1 MSGLLLPEQIRHADH
16 VVFNAKK
23 RQLFDV
29 SVADVSVS
37 INDWLTAAS

>member
-23 RQLFDV
+23 G
-29 SVADVSVS
+29 SY
-37 INDWLTAAS
+37 LTCLWPTFPFLSMIG